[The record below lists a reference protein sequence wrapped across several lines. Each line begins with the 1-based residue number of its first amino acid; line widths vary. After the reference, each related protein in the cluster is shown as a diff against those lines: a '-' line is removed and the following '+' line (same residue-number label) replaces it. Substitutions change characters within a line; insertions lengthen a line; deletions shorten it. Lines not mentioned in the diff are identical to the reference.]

1 MTHIGGMKKRVIIVF
16 VILAIAG
23 ILFIIWNQREKD
35 DGTVRTVGVV
45 EGIEVNLAS
54 KIQGRISEICCKE
67 GETIREGQVA
77 VRLESSD
84 LEASMEQASAGVERA
99 RAESLNSEAGI
110 ENAKANIKSAEA
122 EIKSAEADL
131 EKARVQMEEAKRDMG
146 RAADLFKK
154 DFISKSSYDQA
165 VSLYDTTVAAQKAFE
180 AKLKAAYAR
189 KNASVAQLNAS
200 LSQLSASMAQQ
211 KEAEAGLAF
220 SGSKLADT
228 TIYSPISGT
237 VVYRS
242 LEKGETVNP
251 GSVILTIVELDNLFV
266 RVDIEETLVSSV
278 VLGSDATIVL
288 ESMPG
293 RVFKGKVS
301 EIGRYAEFATQRDV
315 TRGRQDIKTFRV
327 KIKVE
332 DKEGIL
338 KPGMTVSVGIPKKK

>member
-1 MTHIGGMKKRVIIVF
+1 MKKRLTIIL

-23 ILFIIWNQREKD
+23 ILFVIWDQREKD
-35 DGTVRTVGVV
+35 DGTVRTAGVV

-54 KIQGRISEICCKE
+54 KVQGRISEICCNE
-67 GETIREGQVA
+67 GEVIREGQAA
-77 VRLESSD
+77 VRLESND

-99 RAESLNSEAGI
+99 RAEALTSEAGT

-122 EIKSAEADL
+122 EIESAEADL
-131 EKARVQMEEAKRDMG
+131 EKARVQMEEAKRDME
-146 RAADLFKK
+146 RAAELFKK

-165 VSLYDTTVAAQKAFE
+165 VSLYDTTVAAQKASE
-180 AKLKAAYAR
+180 AKLNAVHAR

-200 LSQLSASMAQQ
+200 ISQLSASKARQ

-220 SGSKLADT
+220 SRSKLADT

-251 GSVILTIVELDNLFV
+251 GSVILTIVELDNLYV

-278 VLGSDATIVL
+278 VLDSDAYMTV
-288 ESMPG
+288 ESIPEK
-293 RVFKGKVS
+293 VFRGKVS

-327 KIKVE
+327 KIKLE
-332 DKEGIL
+332 ETGGTL
-338 KPGMTVSVGIPKKK
+338 KPGMTVSVKISKKK

>member
-1 MTHIGGMKKRVIIVF
+1 MKKRVIIVL

-23 ILFIIWNQREKD
+23 VSFILYSKRD
-35 DGTVRTVGVV
+35 RSDGAVRTSGVV

-54 KIQGRISEICCKE
+54 KVQGRILDICCNE
-67 GETIREGQVA
+67 GDSVRQGQVA

-99 RAESLNSEAGI
+99 RADIRNTEAGI
-110 ENAKANIKSAEA
+110 ENAKANLRNTEA
-122 EIKSAEADL
+122 GIKSAEADL
-131 EKARVQMEEAKRDMG
+131 EKAAVEAEEARKERD
-146 RAADLFKK
+146 RAAELFKK

-165 VSLYDTTVAAQKAFE
+165 VAAYDSAAAAQRASA
-180 AKLKAAYAR
+180 AKLNAASAGR
-189 KNASVAQLNAS
+189 NAATAQLNAS
-200 LSQLSASMAQQ
+200 ISQMNASKAML

-220 SGSKLADT
+220 SRSKLADT
-228 TIYSPISGT
+228 TIYSPVSGT
-237 VVYRS
+237 IVYKA

-251 GSVILTIVELDNLFV
+251 GSVILTLIELDNLYV
-266 RVDIEETLVSSV
+266 RADIEETLVSNV
-278 VLGSDATIVL
+278 VLGGNASVTV

-293 RVFKGKVS
+293 KVFRGRVS

-327 KIKVE
+327 KIRVD

-338 KPGMTVSVGIPKKK
+338 KPGMTVAVEIPKKK